1 LSWLRLATP
10 ILAPAA
16 AKDSA
21 MPRLMPLV
29 PPKTKTFLPLKSK
42 REVQHVLSCARLGE
56 SLDRAVFT
64 PTSGRES
71 ASLPATPGFPLPRAV
86 PSIGTRS
93 AREASMRLQDQSC
106 S

>member
-10 ILAPAA
+10 IVAPAA

-42 REVQHVLSCARLGE
+42 EKFMFAPVSDAESCKG
-56 SLDRAVFT
+56 
-64 PTSGRES
+64 
-71 ASLPATPGFPLPRAV
+71 
-86 PSIGTRS
+86 
-93 AREASMRLQDQSC
+93 LQT
-106 S
+106 